1 MNRFERL
8 RETIVG
14 SGSPIGNHSMNQRN
28 IKVELD
34 CGRSFY
40 QPTSKKILTADK
52 KRARRHQEAQQHETF
67 KTERIADRVRAAFG
81 GYDGFD
87 PIILDREIAYLKR
100 NGVDIQTVLE
110 TSSSED

>member
-8 RETIVG
+8 KEVVVR
-14 SGSPIGNHSMNQRN
+14 SGSPLGNHPINQRE
-28 IKVELD
+28 IKTEVD

-52 KRARRHQEAQQHETF
+52 KRARRHQEVQQHETF
-67 KTERIADRVRAAFG
+67 KTKRIADRVRVAFG